1 MLILKLAFRNIT
13 HAGLRSWLNVFVL
26 SFAFVMI
33 VMTEGLYDGMLQQVK
48 DAIIDSEIGGGQLWQ
63 KNFDPYDPFTI
74 ENSHSKVPENLEQEI
89 KKGNASAVLIVS
101 AAIFPRGHIQSALL
115 KGIDPA
121 QKILKMPAY
130 LLKDGGDDTASVPG
144 IIGSRMAKSTGLAPG
159 DYLSIRW
166 KNINGTFDAA
176 DIRIVEVMNTD
187 VQSIDRGQIWVPLKS
202 LQKMYR
208 APEEATIITLK
219 KDISY
224 YPAGGPDWAL
234 KDLNYLLKDLNNTVK
249 QKKATASFMF
259 ILLLGMALLA
269 VFDTQVLSI
278 FRRRKEMGTLMA
290 LGMTRW
296 KVIMLFTLEGCLL
309 GILALIAGSVY
320 GIPLLAYFAKTGLN
334 VPQMAGQAGI
344 SIGAVL
350 YPKYGLQLYAATSL
364 ILFAAVVIVSFLPT
378 QRITKLKPTEALRG
392 KLT

>member
-33 VMTEGLYDGMLQQVK
+33 VMTEGLYDGMLEQVK

-63 KNFDPYDPFTI
+63 KDYDPYDAFSI
-74 ENSHSKVPENLEQEI
+74 ENAHSKIPKNLQGEI

-101 AAIFPRGHIQSALL
+101 AAIFPKGHIQSALL
-115 KGIDPA
+115 KGIDPD
-121 QKILKMPAY
+121 QKIVKMPSY
-130 LLKDGGDDTASVPG
+130 MLKDGGDTASIPAV
-144 IIGSRMAKSTGLAPG
+144 IGSRMAKTTGLHAG
-159 DYLSIRW
+159 DFLSIRW

-187 VQSIDRGQIWVPLKS
+187 VQSIDRDQIWVPLKS

-208 APEEATIITLK
+208 AQDEATIITLK
-219 KDISY
+219 KGISY

-234 KDLNYLLKDLNNTVK
+234 KDHNFLLKDLNNTVK

-259 ILLLGMALLA
+259 VLLLGMALLA
-269 VFDTQVLSI
+269 VFDTQVLAI

-296 KVIMLFTLEGCLL
+296 NVIMLFTLEGCLL
-309 GILALIAGSVY
+309 GILALFAGSIY
-320 GIPLLAYFAKTGLN
+320 GIPLLAYFARTGLN
-334 VPQMAGQAGI
+334 VPQMAGQAGY

-350 YPKYGLQLYAATSL
+350 YPKYGLQLYVVTSL
-364 ILFAAVVIVSFLPT
+364 ILFVSVVIVSFLPT
-378 QRITKLKPTEALRG
+378 RRITKLKPTDALRG
-392 KLT
+392 KMA